1 MPLKQMPKNLA
12 QIVDAIIETNQDIST
27 SWSKA
32 HGWAPFDAAE
42 LMSKSRL
49 DWQVELSRTLHVWI
63 QSPESDVANAHLI
76 LGWANLG
83 SLVEGTM
90 KWFLSIYYNDYCAD
104 VDALRRKSGDVVS
117 PDGQSLEPLR
127 QFFRKRIWKNSEPWN
142 DWVLMIQQR
151 RNAIHA
157 YKDRHLGTVG
167 EYALAVSEYLDFLS
181 ELNSRVPPS
190 PDFPQNVPSNS
201 DTIR

>member
-1 MPLKQMPKNLA
+1 MSLNQMPRNPA
-12 QIVDAIIETNQDIST
+12 QIVDEIIETNWEIST

-32 HGWAPFDAAE
+32 HGWAPIEAAE

-63 QSPESDVANAHLI
+63 QTLDSDVANGHLI

-83 SLVEGTM
+83 ALVEGTM
-90 KWFLSIYYNDYCAD
+90 KWFLSIYYNDYRAD
-104 VDALRRKSGDVVS
+104 VEALKNKNDNVVS

-127 QFFRKRIWKNSEPWN
+127 QFFRKRIWQNSDSWD

-157 YKDRHLGTVG
+157 YKHRELGTTH
-167 EYALAVSEYLDFLS
+167 EYIVAVIEYYDFLS

-190 PDFPQNVPSNS
+190 PPDFSLNAP
-201 DTIR
+201 

>member
-1 MPLKQMPKNLA
+1 MNPTQV
-12 QIVDAIIETNQDIST
+12 VDAIIETNWEICT

-32 HGWAPFDAAE
+32 HGWAPIEAAE

-49 DWQVELSRTLHVWI
+49 DWQVELSRTLHFWI
-63 QSPESDVANAHLI
+63 ESPESDIANGHLI

-90 KWFLSIYYNDYCAD
+90 KWFLSIYYNNYRDD
-104 VDALRRKSGDVVS
+104 VDALKNKNGDVVS

-127 QFFRKRIWKNSEPWN
+127 QFFRKRIWQSSNSWD

-157 YKDRHLGTVG
+157 YKDRELGTFD
-167 EYALAVSEYLDFLS
+167 EYIEAVSRYFDFLC
-181 ELNSRVPPS
+181 ELNSRVPS
-190 PDFPQNVPSNS
+190 TPDFPSNCP
-201 DTIR
+201 